1 MPTFGLSGMAS
12 ILASGTLGA
21 VAPRALGFVM
31 NYKMNKTE
39 RNATLLI
46 NGLSQ
51 NMDEVN
57 RRLDALESSKRE

>member
-1 MPTFGLSGMAS
+1 
-12 ILASGTLGA
+12 
-21 VAPRALGFVM
+21 M